1 MVFLMET
8 RISRLSLFIALLLMQ
23 PLVYATEIYCDDN
36 PKNLETYLTMH
47 EVLFMQRDES
57 RVAEFYAPQVIS
69 HNLDAG
75 GEAVEPVRHADLKTM
90 WINSKKNSPDRVLI
104 NDLILCVGDFV
115 VARVTM
121 KGTRLGPLPG
131 LEPGEPGRAYKASAI
146 DIYRFKDNMVVERW
160 GNNDGV
166 TLLRQLG
173 LLKE

>member
-1 MVFLMET
+1 MEFPMDKKS
-8 RISRLSLFIALLLMQ
+8 SRLILFIALLLMQ
-23 PLVYATEIYCDDN
+23 AVVYATDIYCDDN
-36 PKNLETYLTMH
+36 PKNLDTYLTIH

-57 RVAEFYAPQVIS
+57 RVAEFYAPEVIS

-75 GEAVEPVRHADLKTM
+75 GEAVEP
-90 WINSKKNSPDRVLI
+90 
-104 NDLILCVGDFV
+104 
-115 VARVTM
+115 
-121 KGTRLGPLPG
+121 
-131 LEPGEPGRAYKASAI
+131 GETGRAYKASAI